1 MVLCNDLALFIQSNK
16 EEKKIKQFIASGVWS
31 KSCNLISIS
40 KVMTY
45 EFVRLISIKKKQFIV
60 IFFFFLKKIK
70 KRHKSHFKRL
80 YFTFVKKMCL
90 LINNSGRCNKWRY
103 LHRNSPDPNVDR
115 HIFDGL
121 RHRWLI
127 EQFAT
132 PWLQFSI
139 FLHYALFCSFNRAY
153 SFQFVNNRFIQKTN
167 SKK

>member
-1 MVLCNDLALFIQSNK
+1 MQWFGSVNSVKQRRKKNKTVHSQWSLEQKLQSHFHFQGYDLWVCPTDFN
-16 EEKKIKQFIASGVWS
+16 
-31 KSCNLISIS
+31 
-40 KVMTY
+40 
-45 EFVRLISIKKKQFIV
+45 KKKQFIV

-127 EQFAT
+127 EQFAM